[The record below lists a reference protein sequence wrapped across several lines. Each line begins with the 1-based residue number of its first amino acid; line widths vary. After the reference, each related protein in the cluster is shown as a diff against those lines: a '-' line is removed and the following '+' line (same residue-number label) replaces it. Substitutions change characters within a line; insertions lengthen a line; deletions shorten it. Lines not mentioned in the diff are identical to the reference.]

1 MEVSEFISG
10 GYYVV
15 KPVSR
20 PEVFSTLLP
29 RNILTLSSCIAEIA
43 PDFWA
48 VEGYKYTEEKRTA
61 EAFKFGI
68 PASLVPEMTKWVT
81 AETHY
86 WQPIGFSSAIA
97 TQEFRSRFITDPDI
111 VVVGIGL
118 HISRLSSFR
127 NQLDQDINHGYGLLE
142 RIEENTMLAAGGHV
156 LGFEPLGYEG
166 AHFHSWLCNDVP
178 DDAHNRFGIRPND
191 QGFINEFEDAVRVVE
206 YMKETGAEPAIWEPW
221 LVVQYPNDP
230 LSVS

>member
-1 MEVSEFISG
+1 MM
-10 GYYVV
+10 
-15 KPVSR
+15 K
-20 PEVFSTLLP
+20 
-29 RNILTLSSCIAEIA
+29 NITFRADADLIDRARQIARDRQTSLNAI
-43 PDFWA
+43 FRQWL
-48 VEGYKYTEEKRTA
+48 EE
-61 EAFKFGI
+61 
-68 PASLVPEMTKWVT
+68 
-81 AETHY
+81 Y
-86 WQPIGFSSAIA
+86 
-97 TQEFRSRFITDPDI
+97 I

-166 AHFHSWLCNDVP
+166 THFHSWLCNDVP